1 MINSGHAIVTPKTP
15 KFSNYL
21 SESLQG
27 PIAGSGV
34 AHRRSGA
41 RRYPIKHRRHTE
53 PHIPAVMTKKYRP
66 QPWNVP
72 QQCLH
77 CGLLCSCRSNG
88 AARSA
93 QATFDP
99 HTDNTPQQHGTIAQL
114 PHHMGRTDQNHV
126 SAWSHKGAI
135 ALGLHYSNPIRMWD
149 QASLKLPM
157 DLAYPFFEV
166 AKSFRFDMGF
176 LARRY
181 P

>member
-1 MINSGHAIVTPKTP
+1 M
-15 KFSNYL
+15 
-21 SESLQG
+21 ER
-27 PIAGSGV
+27 
-34 AHRRSGA
+34 RRSGA

-99 HTDNTPQQHGTIAQL
+99 HTDNTPQQHGTIAQP

-149 QASLKLPM
+149 QACLSFLWTWHTLKPYDPSLI
-157 DLAYPFFEV
+157 
-166 AKSFRFDMGF
+166 
-176 LARRY
+176 ARRPMHPPY
-181 P
+181 SKRVIPLLGHGTWAGSWHMT

>member
-1 MINSGHAIVTPKTP
+1 M
-15 KFSNYL
+15 
-21 SESLQG
+21 
-27 PIAGSGV
+27 

-41 RRYPIKHRRHTE
+41 RRYPIKHHRHTE
-53 PHIPAVMTKKYRP
+53 QHIPAVMTKKYRP

-99 HTDNTPQQHGTIAQL
+99 HTDNTPQQHGTIAQP

-149 QASLKLPM
+149 QACLSFLWTWHTLFGGYHK
-157 DLAYPFFEV
+157 
-166 AKSFRFDMGF
+166 KSRGLQQLHCSQGVCTRYGF
-176 LARRY
+176 NYSTFSYLFLLTGLMLGR
-181 P
+181 